1 MGCSFRP
8 ELGAYSQPPHGG
20 LEYGRLREEGVDP
33 GEILDFSVSTNPFP
47 PCGEVLEAVG
57 KAAVGRYPDPSSGEL
72 CAALAG
78 KNGISPDRVLAVNG
92 LAQAISLAAFAF
104 SDRGKRVLVTDP
116 AFGEYAASCRLA
128 GADVVSVRAVKENDF
143 AFPLEGLVEA
153 VERCRP
159 SLVWV
164 CSPNNPTGVLPG
176 KGQIADLLGICGKTD
191 TLLVVDEAYINFAP
205 PGSSVLPLLSE
216 NMLVMRSMT
225 KDYGL
230 TGLRLGYVLGDPR
243 LLGAMRSLQPPWS
256 VNACAQAAGLAAVA
270 NSPYYETQWAL
281 LRDLAAR
288 LLEGLRQAGFAPVPS
303 SGNFLLFAVDSTDAL
318 KAFLWEHRILVRDC
332 ASFGLE
338 GFVRVGVKSAEES
351 ERLLQCLREF
361 REEVR

>member
-1 MGCSFRP
+1 MRCS
-8 ELGAYSQPPHGG
+8 SWTKHT
-20 LEYGRLREEGVDP
+20 
-33 GEILDFSVSTNPFP
+33 ST
-47 PCGEVLEAVG
+47 
-57 KAAVGRYPDPSSGEL
+57 
-72 CAALAG
+72 
-78 KNGISPDRVLAVNG
+78 
-92 LAQAISLAAFAF
+92 
-104 SDRGKRVLVTDP
+104 
-116 AFGEYAASCRLA
+116 
-128 GADVVSVRAVKENDF
+128 
-143 AFPLEGLVEA
+143 
-153 VERCRP
+153 
-159 SLVWV
+159 
-164 CSPNNPTGVLPG
+164 
-176 KGQIADLLGICGKTD
+176 
-191 TLLVVDEAYINFAP
+191 FAP

-270 NSPYYETQWAL
+270 NSPYYEAQWAL

-318 KAFLWEHRILVRDC
+318 KAFLWKHRILVRDC

-338 GFVRVGVKSAEES
+338 GFVRVGVKSAEEN